1 MFGKN
6 LTALR
11 KANGLTQEQ
20 VAKYLGIA
28 CTVYVC
34 YESGTLIM
42 PLQQMQDVA
51 DLSGCSL
58 SALLCD
64 DNSKGQT
71 NLPFV
76 FKAEYLTTDDLK
88 ELAHF
93 KKIGMSYIKMSHLLE
108 NTQPTIV

>member
-20 VAKYLGIA
+20 VAKYLGIV

-51 DLSGCSL
+51 DLFGCPL

-71 NLPFV
+71 NFPFV
-76 FKAEYLTTDDLK
+76 FKAEDLTTDDLK

-93 KKIGMSYIKMSHLLE
+93 KKVGMSYIKMSHLLE
-108 NTQPTIV
+108 NTQPTLV